1 MKIEQ
6 QYCSPSAKDNGPTC
20 LSKESL
26 KTLIDIYNKSK
37 NNKKHQIAY
46 FDNYKQI
53 DLFKKLDNKMKK
65 ITKGTGKYWLWP
77 DIINK
82 MYPIDRYDL
91 KLIKKNNFIPQ
102 MPKSWHKNNK
112 EWLSNY
118 DIDNVMFQY
127 NNTKK
132 YNYKY
137 IGTFSIDFALK
148 DNLGNCLHSD
158 FCNIDIKNSYIKR
171 NIKYIGFITNLD
183 KHNEPGSHWTS
194 TFIILDSNS
203 KSFGAYYYDSSSRK
217 TPKMINDFLLNIKS
231 QCNIIYPNKVFKIK
245 HNNKQHQFQD
255 TECGM
260 FSIIYQL
267 RWLNLLLRD
276 KDVPLSKVI
285 NNKYLNDKNVNNM
298 RIQLFIK

>member
-6 QYCSPSAKDNGPTC
+6 KYCSPSAKDNGPTC

-37 NNKKHQIAY
+37 KNKKQHIIY
-46 FDNYKQI
+46 YDNYKQI

-65 ITKGTGKYWLWP
+65 LTKGSGKYWLWP

-82 MYPIDRYDL
+82 LSPLDKYNL
-91 KLIKKNNFIPQ
+91 KLIKKNSLIPQ

-118 DIDNVMFQY
+118 DIDAVMSQY

-158 FCNIDIKNSYIKR
+158 FCNINIKESYINK

-183 KHNEPGSHWTS
+183 KHDEPGSHWTS
-194 TFIILDSNS
+194 TFINLDKNS
-203 KSFGAYYYDSSSRK
+203 KSYGAYYYDSVSRK
-217 TPKMINDFLLNIKS
+217 TPKMINDFLLNIKK
-231 QCNIIYPNKVFKIK
+231 QCNIIYPTKKFNIK
-245 HNNKQHQFQD
+245 YNTKQHQFQD

-267 RWLNLLLRD
+267 RWLNSLLHD
-276 KDVPLSKVI
+276 KNTSFNKII
-285 NNKYLNDKNVNNM
+285 NSKYLNDKNANSM
-298 RIQLFIK
+298 RIELFLK

>member
-1 MKIEQ
+1 MKIKQ

-26 KTLIDIYNKSK
+26 KMLIDIYNKSK

-65 ITKGTGKYWLWP
+65 ITKGAGKYWLWP

-82 MYPIDRYDL
+82 MYPIHRYDL

-127 NNTKK
+127 SNTRK

-183 KHNEPGSHWTS
+183 KHDEQGSHWTS

-203 KSFGAYYYDSSSRK
+203 KSFGAYYYDSVSRK
-217 TPKMINDFLLNIKS
+217 TPKMINDFLLNIKN
-231 QCNIIYPNKVFKIK
+231 QCNILYPNKVFGIK
-245 HNNKQHQFQD
+245 YNNKQHQFQD

-267 RWLNLLLRD
+267 RWLNLLLYN
-276 KDVPLSKVI
+276 KNISFSKVI

-298 RIQLFIK
+298 RNELFIK

>member
-6 QYCSPSAKDNGPTC
+6 QYCSPSAKDNGPPC

-26 KTLIDIYNKSK
+26 KILIDIYNKSK
-37 NNKKHQIAY
+37 KNKNEQIKY
-46 FDNYKQI
+46 YDNYKQL

-65 ITKGTGKYWLWP
+65 ITKGSGKYWLWP

-82 MYPIDRYDL
+82 LSPIHRYDL
-91 KLIKKNNFIPQ
+91 KAIKKNNFIPE
-102 MPKSWHKNNK
+102 MPKSWHRNTK

-127 NNTKK
+127 SNSKK
-132 YNYKY
+132 FRYKY

-158 FCNIDIKNSYIKR
+158 FCNININESYLKR
-171 NIKYIGFITNLD
+171 NIRYLGFITNLD
-183 KHNEPGSHWTS
+183 KHDEPGSHWTS
-194 TFIILDSNS
+194 TFIILDSNL
-203 KSFGAYYYDSSSRK
+203 KSYGAYYYDSVSRQ
-217 TPKMINDFLLNIKS
+217 TPKMINDFLLNIKK
-231 QCNIIYPNKVFKIK
+231 QCDLIYPNKKFKIGYNK
-245 HNNKQHQFQD
+245 KQHQFQD

-267 RWLNLLLRD
+267 RWLNLLS
-276 KDVPLSKVI
+276 KDSNTIFSKVI
-285 NNKYLNDKNVNNM
+285 NNKYLNDLNANKM
-298 RIQLFIK
+298 REEIFIK